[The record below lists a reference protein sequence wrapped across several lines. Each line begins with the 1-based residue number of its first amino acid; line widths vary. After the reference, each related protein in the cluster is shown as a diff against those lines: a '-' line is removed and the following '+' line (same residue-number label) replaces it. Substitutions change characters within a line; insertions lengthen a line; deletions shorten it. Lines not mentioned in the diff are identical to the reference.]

1 MLIVLTTTSTAE
13 EAENLAG
20 QIVDRRLAACVQI
33 LPQVRSVYLWGGEVK
48 TEGENL
54 LLIKTLTAKY
64 PELENFILENHSYDT
79 PEVVAIPVERIAD
92 KYLGWVASVLE
103 EKP

>member
-1 MLIVLTTTSTAE
+1 
-13 EAENLAG
+13 
-20 QIVDRRLAACVQI
+20 
-33 LPQVRSVYLWGGEVK
+33 
-48 TEGENL
+48 